1 VTNPINSFSDYQR
14 LEAERT
20 DISYRK
26 SPYRYDL
33 LDELMPKITSHQ
45 RMFLLSGMYIQGLN
59 TADAQKAI
67 TELLEYLEERERKLW
82 MSR

>member
-1 VTNPINSFSDYQR
+1 MSHPSNSFSDYQR

-20 DISYRK
+20 DISYRR

-33 LDELMPKITSHQ
+33 LDELMPSLTSHQ
-45 RMFLLSGMYIQGLN
+45 KMFLLAGMYIQGLN
-59 TADAQKAI
+59 TADAQRAI
-67 TELLEYLEERERKLW
+67 TELLEYKQERERKLW